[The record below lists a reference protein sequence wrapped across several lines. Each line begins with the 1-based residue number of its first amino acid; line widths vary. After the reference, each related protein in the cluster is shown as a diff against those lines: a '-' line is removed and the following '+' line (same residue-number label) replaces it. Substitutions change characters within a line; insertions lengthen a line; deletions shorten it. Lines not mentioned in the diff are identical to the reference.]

1 MQFFFNI
8 VESAEKLLD
17 PPYMITCMAH
27 WRVQIYNYI
36 NIHTKIL
43 ITYINT
49 YIHSYL
55 HTYTY
60 IQTYIVLIRIF
71 SIYQKKKQ
79 PYKLICSESVE
90 EGTTVRENEA

>member
-1 MQFFFNI
+1 MFFLRKEKKNSVVQFFFNI

-49 YIHSYL
+49 FIHSYI
-55 HTYTY
+55 HTYT
-60 IQTYIVLIRIF
+60 IHIHTNIH
-71 SIYQKKKQ
+71 SINKDF
-79 PYKLICSESVE
+79 
-90 EGTTVRENEA
+90 